1 MLRGTIGP
9 GIICERIEQKHFQY
23 FRIRRD
29 CEECRIEVYSTYHR
43 YNQIRFRTGTDGCW
57 K

>member
-1 MLRGTIGP
+1 MLRGTIWP

-29 CEECRIEVYSTYHR
+29 CEECRIEVYSTYHI